1 MSSNVSELSNSTLN
15 KLKSL
20 PIEQQRQVFD
30 FIEFL
35 ASKYQ
40 ASQSIAA
47 KQSRVMGLFEGQ
59 GKISDDF
66 NEPLP
71 DEFWS
76 GQL

>member
-1 MSSNVSELSNSTLN
+1 MSYNVTELNNSTLN

-20 PIEQQRQVFD
+20 PIEKQQQVFD

-40 ASQSIAA
+40 GSQSMIS
-47 KQSRVMGLFEGQ
+47 KPSRIMGLFEGQ
-59 GKISDDF
+59 GKIGEDF

-71 DEFWS
+71 DDFWS

>member
-1 MSSNVSELSNSTLN
+1 MTSDVSELSNSTLN

-20 PIEQQRQVFD
+20 PIEQQQQVFD

-35 ASKYQ
+35 ASKYPV
-40 ASQSIAA
+40 SKSIVA
-47 KQSRVMGLFEGQ
+47 KPSRVMGLFEGQ
-59 GKISDDF
+59 GRISDDF

-76 GQL
+76 GQ

>member
-1 MSSNVSELSNSTLN
+1 MTSDVSQLSNLTLN

-20 PIEQQRQVFD
+20 PIEQQQEVFD

-40 ASQSIAA
+40 ASQTIAA
-47 KQSRVMGLFEGQ
+47 KRSRIMGLFEGK
-59 GKISDDF
+59 GRISDDF

>member
-1 MSSNVSELSNSTLN
+1 MTSDVSEWSNLTLN

-20 PIEQQRQVFD
+20 PIEQQQQVFD

-40 ASQSIAA
+40 TSQAITT
-47 KQSRVMGLFEGQ
+47 KQSRVMGLFEGK
-59 GKISDDF
+59 GRISDDF

-71 DEFWS
+71 DEFWF

>member
-1 MSSNVSELSNSTLN
+1 MTSDVTELSNSTLN

-20 PIEQQRQVFD
+20 PVEQQQQVFD

-40 ASQSIAA
+40 SSQSIAS
-47 KQSRVMGLFEGQ
+47 KPSRVMGLFEGK
-59 GKISDDF
+59 GRISDDF

-76 GQL
+76 GKL